1 MKKYVLVGSG
11 SRGLDAYAKPMCINY
26 SDCATLCGIYDTSK
40 KRAEVVASK
49 LPYKVEVF
57 EDFDKMLD
65 VVKPDTVIVTSI
77 DATHDE
83 YIVRALNNG
92 CDVISEKPI
101 TTTPE
106 KFARIYEAEKK
117 SGKKV
122 TTTFNCRYMDHFER
136 IKEILMSGVL
146 GEVCSVHYEWM
157 LDRSHGADYFRRWHR
172 NRKNS
177 GSLLIHKSTHH
188 FDILNW
194 FLDDEPEVV
203 NAFGTRKVYGDITRK
218 KSERCLNCPGK
229 NDCEYFFDLTKD
241 MGNDY
246 IDLYLNCED
255 DSGYIRD
262 KCVFS
267 EEIDIEDNVS
277 VSIKYK
283 KGTVVSYTLT
293 AHTPYEGAKIVFNG
307 TKARVEFTVIHGG
320 GIFGGAKSNELKIFL
335 PSGEVQT
342 IVIPGKEGT
351 HGGSDDKLRDVL
363 FRGSKEDPLG
373 RAADTRAGGMSA
385 GIGMAANISMKEN
398 RSVRI
403 DEIIHI

>member
-1 MKKYVLVGSG
+1 MKKYVLAGSG
-11 SRGLDAYAKPMCINY
+11 ARGLHAYAKPLCESY
-26 SDCATLCGIYDTSK
+26 SDQAKLCGIYDISQ
-40 KRAEVVASK
+40 KRASTVSSL
-49 LPYKVEVF
+49 LPYPVPVF
-57 EDFDKMLD
+57 EDFDKMLKEA
-65 VVKPDTVIVTSI
+65 KPDTVIVTSV

-83 YIVRALNNG
+83 YIVRALEFG
-92 CDVISEKPI
+92 CDVISEKPL

-106 KFARIYEAEKK
+106 KFSRIYEAEKK

-122 TTTFNCRYMDHFER
+122 TTTFNCRYMNHFER
-136 IKEILMSGVL
+136 IKEILISGVL
-146 GEVCSVHYEWM
+146 GDICSVHYEWL

-172 NRKNS
+172 ERKNS

-203 NAFGTRKVYGDITRK
+203 NAFGQRKVYGDISRK
-218 KSERCLNCPGK
+218 KAERCLTCPAK
-229 NDCEYFFDLTKD
+229 EECEYYFDLAKD
-241 MGNDY
+241 YGNNY

-255 DSGYIRD
+255 DGGYIRD

-293 AHTPYEGAKIVFNG
+293 AHSPYEGAKIVFNG
-307 TKARVEFTVIHGG
+307 TKARAEFSVIHGG
-320 GIFGGAKSNELKIFL
+320 GIYGGAVSNELKIFF

-342 IVIPGKEGT
+342 IVIPKKEGD

-363 FRGSKEDPLG
+363 FKGAKEDPLG